1 MLTDLKALINK
12 VAEDYDL
19 DLAREL
25 ETAIGKELDKYWKK
39 LKEEENRSK
48 SLMNSLNTC
57 IDTAKEML
65 EEEREIQDNLDI
77 EKDQAEYDR
86 DYYRDEVEQLRKE
99 LAWRL

>member
-1 MLTDLKALINK
+1 MSTDLKALINK

-25 ETAIGKELDKYWKK
+25 ETAIGEELDKYWKK

-86 DYYRDEVEQLRKE
+86 DYYRGEVEQLRKE

>member
-1 MLTDLKALINK
+1 MSTDLKALINK

-25 ETAIGKELDKYWKK
+25 VTAIEKELDKYYEKFKK
-39 LKEEENRSK
+39 EKNRSE
-48 SLMNSLNTC
+48 SLMKSLNTC
-57 IDTAKEML
+57 IDTAKEMIQ
-65 EEEREIQDNLDI
+65 EEREIQDNLGI